1 MPCTT
6 EGDTSDIAVDSA
18 EALAFLANFDSSSDG
33 HLVIEEG
40 RTADIKGTFFDPVA
54 PVGKHVID
62 LRWAGSMV
70 IFDISL
76 LTHFK

>member
-33 HLVIEEG
+33 HLVIKEG
-40 RTADIKGTFFDPVA
+40 RAASIKGAFFEPVA
-54 PVGKHVID
+54 VALVNIHVLNLEHGYI
-62 LRWAGSMV
+62 
-70 IFDISL
+70 
-76 LTHFK
+76 